1 MDQIQLASIDDP
13 IARAQAGRV
22 RALLEAGPDPLA
34 IVWMVFES
42 SASRAEQ
49 MARLT
54 EKLLDRDVDVVAYP
68 AERLPAHLP
77 EGIALRA
84 MIRDRGAHY
93 CCLSTGRPVLSAMRP
108 DARLVTCDAV
118 ARAQLRHRYPR
129 LRTDLATLCSGVLD
143 GLKRGEWE
151 AAVAPPALLESGS
164 LVGLHYE
171 PVAVED
177 VTPAVGLGMVAVLG
191 RNEPTP
197 RHDLVA
203 QLNDPEAAL
212 LFEAERSFLSG
223 ACQGSDTVCTARAR
237 LTGDMVEVTGL
248 IIEPDGRW
256 LVRDQ
261 GRAPFRFASI
271 VGREVADSCVEM
283 MRERVASPTFEKVP
297 SF

>member
-42 SASRAEQ
+42 SVSPSEQ
-49 MARLT
+49 MTRLT
-54 EKLLDRDVDVVAYP
+54 ERLLDRDVDVVAYP
-68 AERLPAHLP
+68 AERLPGHLP

-93 CCLSTGRPVLSAMRP
+93 CCVSPGRPVLASLRP
-108 DARLVTCDAV
+108 ETRLVACDAV
-118 ARAQLRHRYPR
+118 ARAQLLYSFPR

-143 GLKRGEWE
+143 GLRRGEWD
-151 AAVAPPALLESGS
+151 AAVAPAGLLESGS
-164 LVGLHYE
+164 LMGLHYE

-191 RNEPTP
+191 RAEEAP
-197 RHDLVA
+197 RHDLVG
-203 QLNDPEAAL
+203 QLNDPEAEL

-223 ACQGSDTVCTARAR
+223 ACQGTDAVCTARAR

-248 IIEPDGRW
+248 IVDPDGRW

-261 GRAPFRFASI
+261 GRAPLRFAPI

-283 MRERVASPTFEKVP
+283 ARERAARTTLEKVP
-297 SF
+297 SY